1 MTITIMSDEEKY
13 TNRQVE
19 RMLDEQSRDIKEHIT
34 IVTSPILDEV
44 KKTNGRVTLLES
56 QVGSHRN
63 WRTGM
68 TWGGAVVFFFLTT
81 FILPVLTWNLLQT
94 IQLKE
99 SIGIEVQDAIDQ
111 AFEERL
117 QALEISQ

>member
-1 MTITIMSDEEKY
+1 MTITIMADEEKY

-56 QVGSHRN
+56 QVSSQRN